1 MKYEK
6 KTIIKLIYFEWI
18 PKLWKWKHRMRFF
31 SMYIFLPTLFS
42 TPSSSVSVFCCV
54 LWTLCWWWW
63 VVSSV
68 LDMTMGAMQMLI
80 YGNLN
85 SDIFIS
91 GIFISGILIW
101 GTLMIGF
108 TSAIII
114 FGFNKEHNLFSPIQ
128 MLMFGAIYGTSMI
141 CSGILMLSQ
150 NTLYFCRLSSVIWM
164 FFWIFNNYCGSF
176 RFVLYDVWWGWSYSD
191 SPLGFSN
198 GH

>member
-1 MKYEK
+1 
-6 KTIIKLIYFEWI
+6 
-18 PKLWKWKHRMRFF
+18 MRFF

-176 RFVLYDVWWGWSYSD
+176 RFVWCMMRLKLLWFSFGFFKWTLTFVSD
-191 SPLGFSN
+191 ELPNILRSTYHFKCCDF
-198 GH
+198 